1 MIKAEFEKAL
11 KWAKETCKIGWDKN
25 PEELQVTPER
35 RKKSSLS
42 SLLRWQLSS
51 KTL

>member
-25 PEELQVTPER
+25 PEELQLLQR
-35 RKKSSLS
+35 RKRSSSS